1 MAPPRR
7 LSIPS
12 RTSELAR
19 VRRRVA
25 RWAAEVG
32 LSERAAYALQLAVDE
47 AVANAIEHGYG
58 GRPDGRVVVEG
69 TLRPDALVVAVRHRG
84 RAYDPAR
91 AGPDLAA
98 TLAQRRAH
106 GYGLH
111 LMRRLV
117 DELAFG
123 VDDGASEVRLTKR
136 RGAPGGDG
144 LDGAPRGV

>member
-1 MAPPRR
+1 MSGTRR

-12 RTSELAR
+12 RTSELVR

-25 RWAAEVG
+25 HWAAEAG
-32 LSERAAYALQLAVDE
+32 LSEGRAHALKLAVDE

-58 GRPDGRVVVEG
+58 GRPDGRVVVVGRVEPRG
-69 TLRPDALVVAVRHRG
+69 LTVTVRHRG
-84 RAYDPAR
+84 KGYDPSMN
-91 AGPDLAA
+91 GPDLPS

-117 DELAFG
+117 DDLSFG
-123 VDDGASEVRLTKR
+123 RARGASEVRLTKR
-136 RGAPGGDG
+136 RG
-144 LDGAPRGV
+144 